1 MTGKKSLRKVI
12 FLIKPMLCNHNS
24 TDCPL
29 IATTPS
35 PENQW
40 LPMVGPQFQNHV
52 ALKNT
57 DGLMAFFISDSIF
70 PSMTTIQEQ
79 LLIDGHRDKRQ
90 VLLICH
96 KNK

>member
-1 MTGKKSLRKVI
+1 M
-12 FLIKPMLCNHNS
+12 CNYNS
-24 TDCPL
+24 TDCPVE
-29 IATTPS
+29 TVETV
-35 PENQW
+35 ETVTWRHQYW
-40 LPMVGPQFQNHV
+40 LVGPQFQNHV